1 MARAISSVLF
11 LAMVLL
17 SLHQLFQTALT
28 KVYIGEVIE
37 CKFTRDYDGDFVNL
51 KIKFN
56 NKIIDVG
63 DQIDFVAKPV
73 YYNCHRIIGENI
85 EFYYSKL
92 FWKRARPVHGT
103 HHYLIDYLGQ
113 VIFQLIF
120 GYLFYF
126 FSYFNKN
133 YPED

>member
-1 MARAISSVLF
+1 MARVISSILF
-11 LAMVLL
+11 VVVVIY

-28 KVYIGEVIE
+28 KVYVGEVIE
-37 CKFTRDYDGDFVNL
+37 CKVDANQNGNFVNL

-56 NKIIDVG
+56 NKIINAG
-63 DQIDFVAKPV
+63 DKIDFVAEFN
-73 YYNCHRIIGENI
+73 YYNCDIIVGENI
-85 EFYYSKL
+85 EFYYGKL
-92 FWKRARPVHGT
+92 FWERARPVHGT
-103 HHYLIDYLGQ
+103 YHYLLDYSIQ

>member
-1 MARAISSVLF
+1 MARTISSILF
-11 LAMVLL
+11 VVVVIY
-17 SLHQLFQTALT
+17 SFHQLFQTALT
-28 KVYIGEVIE
+28 RIYVGNVVSCEITYTE
-37 CKFTRDYDGDFVNL
+37 DGNFVDL
-51 KIKFN
+51 QIKYN
-56 NKIIDVG
+56 NKIINAG
-63 DQIDFVAKPV
+63 DKIHFFAEPN
-73 YYNCHRIIGENI
+73 YYNCDRIIGENI

-92 FWKRARPVHGT
+92 VRERARPVHGT
-103 HHYLIDYLGQ
+103 YHYLLDYSIQ